1 MYIISVNAE
10 ELLEKFESQG
20 EVESETGTDVGTFGD
35 DKFHFDH
42 QGLAPELYVN
52 WGLIAHVLKWEKLLQ
67 NGSY

>member
-52 WGLIAHVLKWEKLLQ
+52 
-67 NGSY
+67 